1 MRAVPATA
9 SATLSTLALSAC
21 YASHER
27 GEERDAAID
36 APGLDA
42 PSVDARATDAAR
54 RPCTWE
60 LVDPWPLTDGP
71 GDQGLND
78 AIAIEGSFL
87 VVTGSMNDP
96 PPEPG
101 RFVHRVSLE
110 APIGERQ
117 ELFGA
122 PAGAFF
128 SNVALAANDAGLA
141 AFTWDDAGCAMRG
154 LSREGDVVGARVTL
168 PIARCV
174 GPIGTGDGFV
184 LFDRP
189 SEVAPSLHLLS
200 ADATRVLASSAP
212 IAVLEDAFWWS
223 RARLDDGSFVVASMH
238 TGVSPTSASVQHL
251 DARGAPLAEPVP
263 LPDFEAAS
271 RVRLTTTRDGLL
283 AAWLVQP
290 EGDAESQERS
300 LRVVPLDAEG
310 RAVGL
315 VQRPS
320 RGIAYRDGGLSSA
333 PLDDGGALFAF
344 VEIDAGDRFGER
356 TRVTVV
362 RVDASG
368 GRIEERT
375 LRSGTFQRSPVVR
388 VRGDEALVG
397 FTANPAAGA
406 TQVFLGGL
414 VCRSRG

>member
-1 MRAVPATA
+1 MRAVPA

-27 GEERDAAID
+27 SEARDAAVDAAGRD
-36 APGLDA
+36 APIL
-42 PSVDARATDAAR
+42 DARAIDAAR

-60 LVDPWPLTDGP
+60 VVDPWQLTDGP

-78 AIAIEGSFL
+78 AIALESSFL

-101 RFVHRVSLE
+101 RFVRRVSLE
-110 APIGERQ
+110 APISERA

-128 SNVALAANDAGLA
+128 GNVALAANDTGLA
-141 AFTWDDAGCAMRG
+141 AFTWDDAGCAMRA
-154 LSREGDVVGARVTL
+154 LSRAGEVLGSRVTL

-174 GPIGTGDGFV
+174 GPVGTGDGFV

-189 SEVAPSLHLLS
+189 SEVAPSLHVLS

-212 IAVLEDAFWWS
+212 ITILEDAFWWS
-223 RARLDDGSFVVASMH
+223 RARLVDGSFVVASMH

-251 DARGAPLAEPVP
+251 DARGEPLSDAVAMPP
-263 LPDFEAAS
+263 FEAAS

-290 EGDAESQERS
+290 DGDPESQERS
-300 LRVVPLDAEG
+300 LRVVPLDTEG

-320 RGIAYRDGGLSSA
+320 AGIAYRDGGLSSA
-333 PLDDGGALFAF
+333 PLEDGGALYGFIEVA
-344 VEIDAGDRFGER
+344 AGDRSGER
-356 TRVTVV
+356 TSVNVV
-362 RVDASG
+362 RVDAGG
-368 GRIEERT
+368 GRVEERT
-375 LRSGTFQRSPVVR
+375 LRGGSFQRSPVVR
-388 VRGDEALVG
+388 VRGTEALVS
-397 FTANPAAGA
+397 FTASLGGVP
-406 TQVFLGGL
+406 TQVFVGGL
-414 VCRSRG
+414 VCRE